1 MNMNP
6 NFQTKDSIH
15 VDATII
21 LARLKKAAPDELIDY
36 KELSELIGR
45 NVQTEARYIMESAR
59 RHARKERIYF
69 GVVTNVGL
77 KRLDDSG
84 KVKAGAGMLGK
95 IRRTSR
101 RAAKT
106 LAAVEDF
113 ATLPNELK
121 VAHNTA
127 LSVYGIITQATG
139 RKMQQRI
146 SERVDGAERGPL
158 AMKKSLELFA

>member
-1 MNMNP
+1 MNP

-15 VDATII
+15 VDAAI
-21 LARLKKAAPDELIDY
+21 LLSRLMKADPGQVIEYAELTA
-36 KELSELIGR
+36 LIGR
-45 NVQTEARYIMESAR
+45 NVQAEARYIMESAR

-84 KVKAGAGMLGK
+84 KVKAGAGMINK